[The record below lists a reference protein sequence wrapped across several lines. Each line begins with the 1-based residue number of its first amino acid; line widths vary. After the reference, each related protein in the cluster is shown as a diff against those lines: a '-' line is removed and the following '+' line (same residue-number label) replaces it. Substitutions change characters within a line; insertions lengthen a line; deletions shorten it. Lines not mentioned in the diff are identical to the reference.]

1 MSGGLQ
7 TINLARA
14 CSPSLAD
21 AEVRRDVA
29 KSMAARIALPT
40 ARVADRAAT
49 RRRVKSDVDQ
59 RQIDIEEWIAAARA
73 HEERASQRA

>member
-1 MSGGLQ
+1 M
-7 TINLARA
+7 
-14 CSPSLAD
+14 
-21 AEVRRDVA
+21 VRRDVA

-40 ARVADRAAT
+40 VRVSDRAAT